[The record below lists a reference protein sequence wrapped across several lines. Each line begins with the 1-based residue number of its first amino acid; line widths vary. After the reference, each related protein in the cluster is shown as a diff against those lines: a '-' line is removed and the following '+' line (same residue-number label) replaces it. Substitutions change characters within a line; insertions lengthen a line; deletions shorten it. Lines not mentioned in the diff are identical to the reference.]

1 MTNRRRPVY
10 SARVMDPSDA
20 VLVERCLAGN
30 TGAYND
36 LILRYQDAVFG
47 FVLKMT
53 GNWHEAADLTQD
65 TFLRAYRKLDFYD
78 PRFAFGKWLISIAA
92 NLTKNRFRSFFRRRR
107 MEQELA
113 ARLDNPIQSPT
124 VNPGVEELHQVLRQI
139 PEKLRAPL
147 VLKHVEGYS
156 YQEIAR
162 TLGISVSAAKMRV
175 ARARDKIVQRLRRPD
190 AGSEP

>member
-1 MTNRRRPVY
+1 
-10 SARVMDPSDA
+10 MDPSDA

-30 TGAYND
+30 TAAYND
-36 LILRYQDAVFG
+36 LIHRYQDAVFG
-47 FVLKMT
+47 FVLRMS

-65 TFLRAYRKLDFYD
+65 TFLRAYRKLDSYD
-78 PRFAFGKWLISIAA
+78 PRFAFRKWLISIAA

-113 ARLDNPIQSPT
+113 ERLNDSIQSPID
-124 VNPGVEELHQVLRQI
+124 NPRVEELQQVLMQI

-147 VLKHVEGYS
+147 ILKHVEGYS
-156 YQEIAR
+156 YEEIAR

-175 ARARDKIVQRLRRPD
+175 VRARDGIVQRLRRPD
-190 AGSEP
+190 SGGEL

>member
-1 MTNRRRPVY
+1 
-10 SARVMDPSDA
+10 MDPSDA

-30 TGAYND
+30 TAAFND
-36 LILRYQDAVFG
+36 LVHRYQNAVFG

-53 GNWHEAADLTQD
+53 GNSHEAADLTQD
-65 TFLRAYRKLDFYD
+65 TFLRAYRKLDSYD

-113 ARLDNPIQSPT
+113 ARLNDPIQSPI
-124 VNPGVEELHQVLRQI
+124 VDPRVEELHQMLMQI

-175 ARARDKIVQRLRRPD
+175 ARARDELVRRLRRPD
-190 AGSEP
+190 SGSEL